1 MSVQVSTPFIV
12 SADSRDGKKWLQ
24 NEEREFIRM
33 CRHENLNI
41 DEMAAR
47 MRRSPDSI
55 MHRLAKIMYEHLDG
69 RTDEASIKEVS
80 DWILPNYSTLLRD
93 SYSQASI
100 VRS

>member
-1 MSVQVSTPFIV
+1 MSGASFIA

-24 NEEREFIRM
+24 SEQREFIRM

-47 MRRSPDSI
+47 MRRSPDAI
-55 MHRLAKIMYEHLDG
+55 MYRLAKIMYDHLDG

-80 DWILPNYSTLLRD
+80 NWILPNDSTVLSD
-93 SYSQASI
+93 SYSQAAI